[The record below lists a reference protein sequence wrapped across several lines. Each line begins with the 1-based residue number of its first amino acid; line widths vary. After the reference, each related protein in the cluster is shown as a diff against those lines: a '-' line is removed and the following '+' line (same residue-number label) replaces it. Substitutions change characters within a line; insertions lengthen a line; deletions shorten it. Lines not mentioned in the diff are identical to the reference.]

1 MITKE
6 HLFSQ
11 WVDKVLTAELLGP
24 DRSFERTVSGP
35 DGAVG
40 ASHVLTALGLD
51 TDAAQRSLR
60 IGLGRFTS
68 GSDIEAAAALLST
81 AVRRAA
87 SARAV
92 AA

>member
-35 DGAVG
+35 DGAW
-40 ASHVLTALGLD
+40 TA
-51 TDAAQRSLR
+51 RPSPPR
-60 IGLGRFTS
+60 
-68 GSDIEAAAALLST
+68 
-81 AVRRAA
+81 
-87 SARAV
+87 
-92 AA
+92 